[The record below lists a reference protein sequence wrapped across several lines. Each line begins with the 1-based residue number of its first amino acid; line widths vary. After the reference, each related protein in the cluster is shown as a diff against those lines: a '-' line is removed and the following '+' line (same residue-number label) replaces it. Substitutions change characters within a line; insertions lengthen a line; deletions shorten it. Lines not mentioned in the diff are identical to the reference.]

1 MTINFF
7 KLENKLNIKVKDKSL
22 FIEALTHKSANKM
35 INNEKL
41 EFLGDRVIG
50 LAITK
55 KLFDLYPNDVE
66 GNLDKKLSNLV
77 NKKTCAV
84 ISWNIGLNDFI
95 ILGDKRKKITLN
107 DEKILSD
114 AIESLIG
121 AIYIDSGFNYVEKYL
136 LEIWKK
142 EIKKTTTPILDSK
155 TMLQEYSLKLFKKL
169 PTYKLISISGSNHK
183 PNYKI
188 SASIS
193 GSKTYLGTGRSKQ
206 LAEKNAAKNLLKSI
220 NK

>member
-1 MTINFF
+1 MSINFS
-7 KLENKLNIKVKDKSL
+7 KIENKLKIKIKSKSL
-22 FIEALTHKSANKM
+22 FIEALTHKSANK
-35 INNEKL
+35 ITNNEKL

-50 LAITK
+50 LVITK
-55 KLFDLYPNDVE
+55 KLFDLYPKDGE

-77 NKKTCAV
+77 NRKTCAL
-84 ISWNIGLNDFI
+84 ISWSIGLNNFI
-95 ILGDKRKKITLN
+95 ILGDKRKKISLN

-142 EIKKTTTPILDSK
+142 EIEKTSIAILDSK
-155 TMLQEYSLKLFKKL
+155 TILQEYSLKLYKKL
-169 PTYKLISISGSNHK
+169 PVYKLIGMSGSNHK
-183 PNYKI
+183 PTYKI
-188 SASIS
+188 SVLIN
-193 GSKTYLGTGRSKQ
+193 GSKKYFGTGRSKQ
-206 LAEKNAAKNLLKSI
+206 LAQQSAAENLLKNL

>member
-1 MTINFF
+1 MSINFSKF
-7 KLENKLNIKVKDKSL
+7 ENKLKIKIKSKSL
-22 FIEALTHKSANKM
+22 FIEALTHKSANK
-35 INNEKL
+35 ITNNEKL

-50 LAITK
+50 LVITK
-55 KLFDLYPNDVE
+55 KLFDLYPKDGE

-77 NKKTCAV
+77 NRKTCAL
-84 ISWNIGLNDFI
+84 ISWSIGLNNFI
-95 ILGDKRKKITLN
+95 ILGDKRKKISLN

-142 EIKKTTTPILDSK
+142 EIEKTSIAILDSK
-155 TMLQEYSLKLFKKL
+155 TILQEYSLKLYKKL
-169 PTYKLISISGSNHK
+169 PVYKLIGMSGSNHK
-183 PNYKI
+183 PTYKI
-188 SASIS
+188 SVLIN
-193 GSKTYLGTGRSKQ
+193 GSKKYFGTGRSKQ
-206 LAEKNAAKNLLKSI
+206 LAQQSAAENLLKNL

>member
-1 MTINFF
+1 MSINLLKF
-7 KLENKLNIKVKDKSL
+7 ENKLKIKVKNKSL
-22 FIEALTHKSANKM
+22 FIEALTHKSANK
-35 INNEKL
+35 ITNNEKL

-50 LAITK
+50 LVITK

-77 NKKTCAV
+77 NKKTCAL
-84 ISWNIGLNDFI
+84 ISWNIGLNNFI
-95 ILGDKRKKITLN
+95 ILGDKRKRITLH

-121 AIYIDSGFNYVEKYL
+121 AIYIDSGFNYVERYL

-142 EIKKTTTPILDSK
+142 EIEKTSMPILDSK
-155 TMLQEYSLKLFKKL
+155 TILQEHSLKLFKKL
-169 PTYKLISISGSNHK
+169 PIYKLISMTGSNHK
-183 PNYKI
+183 PTYKI
-188 SASIS
+188 SVSIS
-193 GSKTYLGTGRSKQ
+193 GSKNYTGTGRSKQ
-206 LAEKNAAKNLLKSI
+206 LAEQSSAENLLKNL